1 MCGILGFLG
10 PQGSV
15 PAQTFSAALDEL
27 AHRGPDDRGIFSD
40 ADLLLGHQR
49 LSILDLSPAGHQP
62 MIEAGSGAAIVLNGE
77 IYNYLELRKELE
89 ALGHRFVS
97 RSDTEV
103 LLHAYLAWGSDCLRR
118 LNGMWAFAIWL
129 PAQRKLFFARD
140 RFGVKPFYYAD
151 HGGFVFA
158 SEPKAILKLFPRLR
172 AVDTTNLAQ
181 FLTWGHLYASNSSF
195 YRGVKVLP
203 PAHCGEVQVG
213 RNGPRI
219 WRYWD
224 YPDATAA
231 AHDGRESVEQFA
243 ELFEDAVRLRHRS
256 DVPVGI
262 TLSGGIDST
271 AVLAAS
277 VRTSAINPVC
287 FTSVYGEHGEGE
299 AAWARRAAAPYGI
312 QPIEVPAQKGQWV
325 ELLRRIGWHLDGPG
339 YSPAVFPLWAI
350 MQEARRRETPV
361 LLEGQGADE
370 AYGGY
375 AQYAALAILC
385 ALKRAAKRP
394 TGEALRELSSAIRG
408 AMASFSPKW
417 TALWVLREVFP
428 GLIQWNRNRVS
439 AGSTL
444 HDALRIAFTDAD
456 TQNVPVVRYPDPL
469 NERLW
474 RDHSSR
480 ILPGL
485 LQYGD
490 AISMAHAIESR
501 LPFMDYRLVEWAFS
515 QPSEI
520 KIGRGVTKRVVR
532 EYLAATGQRAIAD
545 RMDKQGYPTPA
556 ENWLRER
563 NAEIPRTLLLSP
575 GSAIREYCDQ
585 GRIAGLIRLFE
596 SGRPGLGNHL
606 YRLLSTELWLRE
618 CVTGQ
623 ARAA

>member
-1 MCGILGFLG
+1 
-10 PQGSV
+10 
-15 PAQTFSAALDEL
+15 
-27 AHRGPDDRGIFSD
+27 
-40 ADLLLGHQR
+40 
-49 LSILDLSPAGHQP
+49 
-62 MIEAGSGAAIVLNGE
+62 
-77 IYNYLELRKELE
+77 
-89 ALGHRFVS
+89 
-97 RSDTEV
+97 
-103 LLHAYLAWGSDCLRR
+103 
-118 LNGMWAFAIWL
+118 
-129 PAQRKLFFARD
+129 
-140 RFGVKPFYYAD
+140 
-151 HGGFVFA
+151 
-158 SEPKAILKLFPRLR
+158 
-172 AVDTTNLAQ
+172 
-181 FLTWGHLYASNSSF
+181 
-195 YRGVKVLP
+195 
-203 PAHCGEVQVG
+203 VQAG
-213 RNGPRI
+213 RNSPRI
-219 WRYWD
+219 WRYWN
-224 YPDATAA
+224 YPDAAA
-231 AHDGRESVEQFA
+231 LVYGGREAAEQFA

-277 VRTSAINPVC
+277 VRACANHPVC
-287 FTSVYGEHGEGE
+287 FTSVYAEHGEGE
-299 AAWARRAAAPYGI
+299 VAWARKAAAPYGI
-312 QPIEVPAQKGQWV
+312 QPVEVPAKKAQWV
-325 ELLRRIGWHLDGPG
+325 ELLRRISWHLDGPG

-350 MQEARRRETPV
+350 MHEARRRGTPV

-370 AYGGY
+370 AFGGY
-375 AQYAALAILC
+375 PQYAALAILS

-408 AMASFSPKW
+408 AIGSFSPKW
-417 TALWVLREVFP
+417 TALWILREAFP
-428 GLIQWNRNRVS
+428 GLIQWNRNRAS

-444 HDALRIAFTDAD
+444 HDALRIAFTDD
-456 TQNVPVVRYPDPL
+456 GTQNVRDVRYPDPL

-490 AISMAHAIESR
+490 AISMAHGIETR

-545 RMDKQGYPTPA
+545 RLDKQGYPTPA
-556 ENWLRER
+556 EKWLGER
-563 NAEIPRTLLLSP
+563 DAEIPRTLLLSP

-585 GRIAGLIRLFE
+585 GRIAGLIRLFG

-623 ARAA
+623 APVAW

>member
-15 PAQTFSAALDEL
+15 QAQAFSAALDEL

-40 ADLLLGHQR
+40 AEMLLGHQR

-62 MIEAGSGAAIVLNGE
+62 MIEAGSGAVIVFNGE

-129 PAQRKLFFARD
+129 PAQRRLFFARD
-140 RFGVKPFYYAD
+140 RFGVKPFYYAE
-151 HGGFVFA
+151 HGGFAFA

-172 AVDTTNLAQ
+172 AVDTTTLAQ
-181 FLTWGHLYASNSSF
+181 FLTWGHLYASDSSF

-213 RNGPRI
+213 RNSPRI
-219 WRYWD
+219 WKYWD
-224 YPDATAA
+224 YRDAATA
-231 AHDGRESVEQFA
+231 AHDGREAVEQFA

-277 VRTSAINPVC
+277 VRTSAKHPVC

-299 AAWARRAAAPYGI
+299 AAWARQAAALYDI
-312 QPIEVPAQKGQWV
+312 EPIEVPAQKGQWV

-370 AYGGY
+370 AFGGY
-375 AQYAALAILC
+375 AQYAALAILS
-385 ALKRAAKRP
+385 ALKRAARRP
-394 TGEALRELSSAIRG
+394 TGAVLRELSSAVRG

-417 TALWVLREVFP
+417 TALWVLREAFP
-428 GLIQWNRNRVS
+428 GLIQWNRNRAS

-444 HDALRIAFTDAD
+444 CDTLRIASTEAD
-456 TQNVPVVRYPDPL
+456 MQNVPGVRYPDPL

-490 AISMAHAIESR
+490 AISMAHAIETR
-501 LPFMDYRLVEWAFS
+501 LPFMDYRLIEWAFS

-532 EYLAATGQRAIAD
+532 EYLAATGQRAIAA

-556 ENWLRER
+556 ENWLREH
-563 NAEIPRTLLLSP
+563 NAEIPRTLLLNP
-575 GSAIREYCDQ
+575 ASAIREYCDQ

-623 ARAA
+623 APAI

>member
-1 MCGILGFLG
+1 
-10 PQGSV
+10 
-15 PAQTFSAALDEL
+15 
-27 AHRGPDDRGIFSD
+27 
-40 ADLLLGHQR
+40 
-49 LSILDLSPAGHQP
+49 
-62 MIEAGSGAAIVLNGE
+62 
-77 IYNYLELRKELE
+77 
-89 ALGHRFVS
+89 
-97 RSDTEV
+97 
-103 LLHAYLAWGSDCLRR
+103 
-118 LNGMWAFAIWL
+118 
-129 PAQRKLFFARD
+129 
-140 RFGVKPFYYAD
+140 
-151 HGGFVFA
+151 
-158 SEPKAILKLFPRLR
+158 
-172 AVDTTNLAQ
+172 
-181 FLTWGHLYASNSSF
+181 
-195 YRGVKVLP
+195 
-203 PAHCGEVQVG
+203 
-213 RNGPRI
+213 
-219 WRYWD
+219 
-224 YPDATAA
+224 
-231 AHDGRESVEQFA
+231 
-243 ELFEDAVRLRHRS
+243 
-256 DVPVGI
+256 
-262 TLSGGIDST
+262 
-271 AVLAAS
+271 
-277 VRTSAINPVC
+277 
-287 FTSVYGEHGEGE
+287 
-299 AAWARRAAAPYGI
+299 
-312 QPIEVPAQKGQWV
+312 
-325 ELLRRIGWHLDGPG
+325 
-339 YSPAVFPLWAI
+339 

-385 ALKRAAKRP
+385 ALKRATKRP

-417 TALWVLREVFP
+417 TALWVLRETFP
-428 GLIQWNRNRVS
+428 GLIKWNRNRVS

-456 TQNVPVVRYPDPL
+456 THNVPVVRYPDPL

-490 AISMAHAIESR
+490 AISMAHAIETR

-532 EYLAATGQRAIAD
+532 EYLAATGQWAIAE

-563 NAEIPRTLLLSP
+563 DAEIPRTLLLSP

-606 YRLLSTELWLRE
+606 YRLLSTELWLRG
-618 CVTGQ
+618 CVSGQ
-623 ARAA
+623 APAD

>member
-1 MCGILGFLG
+1 MKRR
-10 PQGSV
+10 
-15 PAQTFSAALDEL
+15 T
-27 AHRGPDDRGIFSD
+27 
-40 ADLLLGHQR
+40 
-49 LSILDLSPAGHQP
+49 
-62 MIEAGSGAAIVLNGE
+62 
-77 IYNYLELRKELE
+77 
-89 ALGHRFVS
+89 RFV
-97 RSDTEV
+97 
-103 LLHAYLAWGSDCLRR
+103 
-118 LNGMWAFAIWL
+118 
-129 PAQRKLFFARD
+129 FARD
-140 RFGVKPFYYAD
+140 RFGVKPFYYAE

-158 SEPKAILKLFPRLR
+158 SEPKAILNLFPRLR
-172 AVDTTNLAQ
+172 AVDTISLAQ
-181 FLTWGHLYASNSSF
+181 FLTWGHLYTSDSSF

-203 PAHCGEVQVG
+203 PAHCGEVLAG
-213 RNGPRI
+213 RNSARI

-224 YPDATAA
+224 YPEAATA
-231 AHDGRESVEQFA
+231 AHDGGKAVEQFT

-262 TLSGGIDST
+262 TLSGGINST

-277 VRTSAINPVC
+277 VRTSTRNPVC
-287 FTSVYGEHGEGE
+287 FTSVYEEHGEGE
-299 AAWARRAAAPYGI
+299 AGWARQAAAPYGI
-312 QPIEVPAQKGQWV
+312 QPVEVPAKKGQWV

-350 MQEARRRETPV
+350 MSEARRRETPV

-370 AYGGY
+370 AFARY
-375 AQYAALAILC
+375 AQYAALAILS

-394 TGEALRELSSAIRG
+394 TGEALRALSWAIRG
-408 AMASFSPKW
+408 AMVSFSSKW
-417 TALWVLREVFP
+417 TALWVLREAFP
-428 GLIQWNRNRVS
+428 GLVHWNRNRVS

-444 HDALRIAFTDAD
+444 HEALRIAFTEAE
-456 TQNVPVVRYPDPL
+456 TQNVRGVLYPDPL

-490 AISMAHAIESR
+490 AISMAHAIETR
-501 LPFMDYRLVEWAFS
+501 LPFMDYRLVEWAFA
-515 QPSEI
+515 QPSET
-520 KIGRGVTKRVVR
+520 KIGRGVTKHVVR
-532 EYLAATGQRAIAD
+532 AYLAGAGQRAIAD

-556 ENWLRER
+556 EKWLKER
-563 NAEIPRTLLLSP
+563 DAEIPRALLLSP

-606 YRLLSTELWLRE
+606 HRLLSTELWLRE

-623 ARAA
+623 APAD

>member
-15 PAQTFSAALDEL
+15 SARAFSAALDEL

-40 ADLLLGHQR
+40 AEILLGHQR
-49 LSILDLSPAGHQP
+49 LSILDLSSAGHQP
-62 MIEAGSGAAIVLNGE
+62 MIEAQSGAVIVFNGE

-103 LLHAYLAWGSDCLRR
+103 LLHAYLAWGSHCLPR

-129 PAQRKLFFARD
+129 PALRKLFFARD
-140 RFGVKPFYYAD
+140 RFGVKPFYYAG

-158 SEPKAILKLFPRLR
+158 SEPKAILKLFPKLL
-172 AVDTTNLAQ
+172 AVDTTTLAQ
-181 FLTWGHLYASNSSF
+181 FLTWGNLYASDSSF

-203 PAHCGEVQVG
+203 PAHCGEVLAG
-213 RNGPRI
+213 RNSPRI
-219 WRYWD
+219 WRYWN
-224 YPDATAA
+224 YPEADPA
-231 AHDGRESVEQFA
+231 AHDRVNAVEQFT

-277 VRTSAINPVC
+277 VRTSTNNPVC
-287 FTSVYGEHGEGE
+287 FTSVYEEHGEGE
-299 AAWARRAAAPYGI
+299 AAWARQAAAPYGI
-312 QPIEVPAQKGQWV
+312 QPVEVPAKKGQWV
-325 ELLRRIGWHLDGPG
+325 ELLRRIAWHLDGPG

-350 MQEARRRETPV
+350 MREARRRETPV

-370 AYGGY
+370 AFAGY
-375 AQYAALAILC
+375 AQYAALAILSS
-385 ALKRAAKRP
+385 LKRAAKGP
-394 TGEALRELSSAIRG
+394 TAEALRELVWAIRG
-408 AMASFSPKW
+408 AMASFSSKW
-417 TALWVLREVFP
+417 TALWVLREAFP
-428 GLIQWNRNRVS
+428 GLVQWNRNRVS

-444 HDALRIAFTDAD
+444 HEPLRIAFTEAE
-456 TQNVPVVRYPDPL
+456 TQNEPVVPYPDPL

-490 AISMAHAIESR
+490 AISMAHAIETR
-501 LPFMDYRLVEWAFS
+501 LPFMDYRLVEWAFA
-515 QPSEI
+515 QPSET

-532 EYLAATGQRAIAD
+532 AYLAGAGQRAIAD

-556 ENWLRER
+556 EKWLKER
-563 NAEIPRTLLLSP
+563 DAEIPRTLLLSP

-585 GRIAGLIRLFE
+585 GRIAGLIKLFE
-596 SGRPGLGNHL
+596 AGRPGLGNHL

-623 ARAA
+623 APAD